1 MASKR
6 AQDQEQIRHQ
16 IIALTAS
23 LVDSE
28 PWVMT
33 ADAFEL
39 RRLVQQHFLGRISSE
54 MFDPGY
60 RNHLALIAD
69 GYDVSVFLDDKLQD
83 GCITADP
90 DEGFVQRRG
99 SLRSLVT
106 TDMCRGSVSIRI
118 SKKKRVIRCW

>member
-1 MASKR
+1 
-6 AQDQEQIRHQ
+6 
-16 IIALTAS
+16 
-23 LVDSE
+23 
-28 PWVMT
+28 MT

-69 GYDVSVFLDDKLQD
+69 GYDVSVFLDDRLQE

-90 DEGFVQRRG
+90 DEGFVQRRAF
-99 SLRSLVT
+99 LRLSAL
-106 TDMCRGSVSIRI
+106 TDTRRGSVSIRI
-118 SKKKRVIRCW
+118 SKKSAARRP